1 MDLETRSRLNNLR
14 LVNLAKGAEGRDACP
29 FLEKWIPEVHVN
41 TALQSSV
48 VIERALRVGSA
59 RDATMPPRTLIMKFL
74 SYKGKRAVV
83 AARA

>member
-1 MDLETRSRLNNLR
+1 
-14 LVNLAKGAEGRDACP
+14 
-29 FLEKWIPEVHVN
+29 
-41 TALQSSV
+41 V

-74 SYKGKRAVV
+74 SYKGKRAAV